1 MKKSILLFVIG
12 VTTLAAGIV
21 SCTSDPKCSNPDGFS
36 GTFNGT
42 HKVFIGAADLA
53 ALNLVTPIADVL
65 VGSVSG
71 STVSISSDILPIDLT
86 GTISASNSSIV
97 NLDSLIT
104 GVNDTIIIPS
114 TIAPG
119 GFLKIYDLRAGG
131 TGTLDCKTLTTS
143 IKVKAGKTNLT
154 TAIGT
159 FNLSNLAG
167 LNLELRGT
175 FTKP

>member
-12 VTTLAAGIV
+12 ATTLAAGLV
-21 SCTSDPKCSNPDGFS
+21 GCKTKECENPTGFS

-53 ALNLVTPIADVL
+53 ALNLVTPIADVI

-71 STVSISSDILPIDLT
+71 TTVTIGSDILPIDLT
-86 GTISASNSSIV
+86 GTISASNSNIV
-97 NLDSLIT
+97 NLDSLIL
-104 GVNDTIIIPS
+104 GAGDTIRIPS
-114 TIAPG
+114 GIAPNG
-119 GFLKIYDLRAGG
+119 TLKIYDLRAGG

-143 IKVKAGKTNLT
+143 LKVKAGKTNLG
-154 TAIGT
+154 AIGP
-159 FNLSNLAG
+159 FDLSNLAT

>member
-12 VTTLAAGIV
+12 ATTLAAGLV
-21 SCTSDPKCSNPDGFS
+21 GCKTKECENPTGFS

-53 ALNLVTPIADVL
+53 ALNLVTPIADVI

-71 STVSISSDILPIDLT
+71 TSVTIGSDILPIDLT
-86 GTISASNSSIV
+86 GTISASNSNIV
-97 NLDSLIT
+97 NLDSLIL
-104 GVNDTIIIPS
+104 GAGDTIRIPS
-114 TIAPG
+114 GIAPNG
-119 GFLKIYDLRAGG
+119 TLKIYDLRAGG

-143 IKVKAGKTNLT
+143 LKVKAGKTNLG
-154 TAIGT
+154 AIGP
-159 FNLSNLAG
+159 FYLSNLAT

>member
-12 VTTLAAGIV
+12 ATTLAAGLV
-21 SCTSDPKCSNPDGFS
+21 GCKTKECENPTGFS

-53 ALNLVTPIADVL
+53 ALNLVTPIADVI

-71 STVSISSDILPIDLT
+71 SNVTIGSDILPIDLT
-86 GTISASNSSIV
+86 GTISASNSNIV
-97 NLDSLIT
+97 NLDSLIL
-104 GVNDTIIIPS
+104 GAGDTIRIPS
-114 TIAPG
+114 GIAPNG
-119 GFLKIYDLRAGG
+119 TLKIYDLRAGG

-143 IKVKAGKTNLT
+143 LKVKAGKTNLG
-154 TAIGT
+154 AIGP
-159 FNLSNLAG
+159 FDLSNLAT